1 MTWLIE
7 HFNDLMTAFGYL
19 VSGAS
24 VIVGLT
30 KTKKDDSIVAG
41 AMKVLDFVSIVNT
54 AKDREKLEQ

>member
-24 VIVGLT
+24 IVVGFT
-30 KTKKDDSIVAG
+30 KTKKDDSIVAN
-41 AMKVLDFVSIVNT
+41 AVKVLDIVSIVNT
-54 AKDREKLEQ
+54 AQDRKKLEK